1 MCTTPTTLLTRE
13 VANADNN
20 ADNGDTDQACAE
32 NYEACADNNDE
43 FEEGDADGSAKCILI
58 KLLFF
63 W

>member
-1 MCTTPTTLLTRE
+1 M
-13 VANADNN
+13 ANADNN

-63 W
+63 WWSR